1 MSHTASE
8 VMRFGIAG
16 AANTVFGFAVY
27 AGLVL
32 LGLSVPVALLIAT
45 VAGVFFN
52 FLTFGGYTFRR
63 LQLRRLPR
71 FLAAYTLI
79 YLFNLAL
86 LEGFRAAFGLGPIAA
101 QLASL
106 VLVAPAAYLLLKA
119 KVFRGDANE

>member
-16 AANTVFGFAVY
+16 AANTVFGFAAY

-45 VAGVFFN
+45 AAGVLFN
-52 FLTFGGYTFRR
+52 FLTFGSYTFRR

-86 LEGFRAAFGLGPIAA
+86 LEGVRAAAGLGPITA
-101 QLASL
+101 QLACL
-106 VLVAPAAYLLLKA
+106 VVVAPAAYLLLKA
-119 KVFRGDANE
+119 KVFREGSDE